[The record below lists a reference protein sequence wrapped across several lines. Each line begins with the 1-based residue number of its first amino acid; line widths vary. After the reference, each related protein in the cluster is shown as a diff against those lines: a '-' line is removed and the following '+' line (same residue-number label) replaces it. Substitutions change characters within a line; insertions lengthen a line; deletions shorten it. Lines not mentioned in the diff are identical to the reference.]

1 MIKFEQVG
9 PKKFNIYEND
19 EVLVSIDLLTST
31 IANKF
36 SIISTYIE
44 NIIKKFPEF
53 ETWFFNLIKEYET
66 TKEHYKLIEKNMPM
80 LKKFSDDYIDSENI
94 DFNQFVDEQKAKK
107 NTILFN
113 ARDIEH
119 IIRLSGYLKI
129 YTIFS
134 NSENYKLDQRLHK
147 KIYNELSSNI
157 DTDLVYKLFSLIKTK
172 TFKYN
177 LTDRYMWDYIK
188 MIQCK
193 SIDVH
198 VIQIFNFIMNS
209 ILVLCKQDKNP
220 ITYFVT
226 VVDESIK
233 WFLRSVYK
241 ASVIYD
247 DSIATEDIQ
256 STNKDNLRTYAY
268 NDTLGRLKGNAYKQI
283 HEELEKAP
291 LVFFEPEKEQEE
303 TDAYIL
309 NFQKRIENIKHI
321 SPICD
326 FFVYPIL
333 AAITG
338 IPYSHF
344 RALAPEHAIVLSVY
358 VQGLMKKVFDQE
370 YKTICSML
378 NYYPNSTPSLITTYK
393 LKNIHTFINT
403 ADEINNFFG
412 FKTKIMLCDLL
423 SSFVGKMSR
432 SGFINVFNGKE
443 LSGVPVSKLE
453 IELIQFF
460 TLFFAGKME
469 DKINAMRKHCFIE
482 F

>member
-1 MIKFEQVG
+1 MVWQ
-9 PKKFNIYEND
+9 
-19 EVLVSIDLLTST
+19 
-31 IANKF
+31 
-36 SIISTYIE
+36 
-44 NIIKKFPEF
+44 
-53 ETWFFNLIKEYET
+53 
-66 TKEHYKLIEKNMPM
+66 EK
-80 LKKFSDDYIDSENI
+80 
-94 DFNQFVDEQKAKK
+94 KAKK
-107 NTILFN
+107 NTILFS
-113 ARDIEH
+113 AKDIEH

-134 NSENYKLDQRLHK
+134 NSVNYKLDQRLHK
-147 KIYNELSSNI
+147 KIYNDLSCDI

-177 LTDRYMWDYIK
+177 MTDKYMWDYIK

-209 ILVLCKQDKNP
+209 ILVLCEQDKNP

-268 NDTLGRLKGNAYKQI
+268 NDTLGRLKGIAYKQI

-291 LVFFEPEKEQEE
+291 PVFFETEKDQEA
-303 TDAYIL
+303 DSHIL
-309 NFQKRIENIKHI
+309 KFQRRIDNIKHI

-333 AAITG
+333 SSITG

-344 RALAPEHAIVLSVY
+344 SALAPEHAIVLSVY

-370 YKTICSML
+370 YKTISSML
-378 NYYPNSTPSLITTYK
+378 NYYPNSVPSLITTYK

-403 ADEINNFFG
+403 ANDVNNFFG
-412 FKTKIMLCDLL
+412 FKTKIMMCDLL
-423 SSFVGKMSR
+423 SNFVGKMSR

-443 LSGVPVSKLE
+443 LAGVPVSKLE
-453 IELIQFF
+453 LELIQFF

-469 DKINAMRKHCFIE
+469 ESISEMRKHCFIE